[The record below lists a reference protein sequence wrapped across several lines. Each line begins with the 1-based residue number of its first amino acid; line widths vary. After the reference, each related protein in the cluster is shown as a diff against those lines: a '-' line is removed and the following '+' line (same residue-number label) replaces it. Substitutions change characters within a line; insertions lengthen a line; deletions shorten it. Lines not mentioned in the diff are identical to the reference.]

1 MHHFAFPVRI
11 KIIIAVCPMCPI
23 FTELSKKKKKKK
35 RKLNC
40 FSFLLIFLS
49 IVSNYDLKGNIM
61 CVFISCV
68 LFLYPVKCIISH
80 FPFRS

>member
-1 MHHFAFPVRI
+1 MHRFAFPVRI
-11 KIIIAVCPMCPI
+11 KFIIAVCLMCPI

-35 RKLNC
+35 KKKLNC

-61 CVFISCV
+61 CVFIS
-68 LFLYPVKCIISH
+68 FPVKCIISH
-80 FPFRS
+80 FQSESKQ

>member
-1 MHHFAFPVRI
+1 MHRFAFPVRI

-23 FTELSKKKKKKK
+23 FTELSKKKK
-35 RKLNC
+35 KLNC

-61 CVFISCV
+61 CVFISI
-68 LFLYPVKCIISH
+68 PVKCIISH
-80 FPFRS
+80 FRSESKHRLN